1 MRERVLKELLPK
13 YGLEAAVSTSFD
25 LIGDILILRKRPGY
39 ELDLNQLR
47 RLGEELLTRFRYV
60 RTIFIDAAGVKG
72 EHRTRELVFVAGEP
86 KTRTVYKE
94 HGLSFHVDVVEAY
107 ISPRLSYEHVR
118 VARLVREGEV
128 VVNMFAGV
136 GSFSIFIAKLSKPSV
151 VYSIDINPV
160 AYELMVENIRLNN
173 VESIVKPILGDA
185 AEVTSNQLAGLSDR
199 VLMPLP
205 NMSERFYCS
214 ALASLKNEGFIHAYE
229 FLHVDKNKSKQ
240 EALNNGFSQIKSILQ
255 SCGQDIHVDLALQ
268 RVVRTVGP
276 RWIQGV
282 FDIYIKKTTNN
293 S

>member
-13 YGLEAAVSTSFD
+13 YGLEAAVSKSFD

-60 RTIFIDAAGVKG
+60 RTIFIDIAGVKG

-107 ISPRLSYEHVR
+107 VSPRLTYEHVR
-118 VARLVREGEV
+118 VARLVREGEA

-136 GSFSIFIAKLSKPSV
+136 GPFSIFIAKLSKPSV

-185 AEVTSNQLAGLSDR
+185 AEVTRNQLAGLSDR

-214 ALASLKNEGFIHAYE
+214 ALASLKNKGFIHAYE

-255 SCGQDIHVDLALQ
+255 SCGEDIHIELALQ
-268 RVVRTVGP
+268 RVVRKVGP

-282 FDIYIKKTTNN
+282 FDIYIKKNY
-293 S
+293 

>member
-60 RTIFIDAAGVKG
+60 RTIFIDVAGVKG

-185 AEVTSNQLAGLSDR
+185 AEVTRNQLAGLSDR

-229 FLHVDKNKSKQ
+229 FLYVDKNKSKQ

-255 SCGQDIHVDLALQ
+255 SCGEDIHIELALQ

-282 FDIYIKKTTNN
+282 FDIYIKKNY
-293 S
+293 

>member
-13 YGLEAAVSTSFD
+13 YRLEAAVSTSFD
-25 LIGDILILRKRPGY
+25 LIGDILILRKRPCY
-39 ELDLNQLR
+39 ELDLNQLK

-60 RTIFIDAAGVKG
+60 KTIFIDVAGVKG

-86 KTRTVYKE
+86 KTRTIYKE

-107 ISPRLSYEHVR
+107 ISPRLSYEHER

-173 VESIVKPILGDA
+173 VEGIVKPILGDA
-185 AEVTSNQLAGLSDR
+185 AEVTRNQLAGLSDR

-214 ALASLKNEGFIHAYE
+214 ALTSLKNDGFIHAYE

-240 EALNNGFSQIKSILQ
+240 EALDKGFSQIKSILQ
-255 SCGQDIHVDLALQ
+255 SCGEDIHIELALQ

-282 FDIYIKKTTNN
+282 FDIYIKKNY
-293 S
+293 

>member
-25 LIGDILILRKRPGY
+25 LIGDILILRRRPGY
-39 ELDLNQLR
+39 ELDLNQLM

-60 RTIFIDAAGVKG
+60 RTIFIDVGGVKG

-185 AEVTSNQLAGLSDR
+185 AEVTRNQLDGLSDR

-240 EALNNGFSQIKSILQ
+240 EALNNGFSQIKGILQ
-255 SCGQDIHVDLALQ
+255 SCGEDIHIELALQ

-282 FDIYIKKTTNN
+282 FDIYIKKNY
-293 S
+293 

>member
-13 YGLEAAVSTSFD
+13 YRLEAAVSMSFD

-39 ELDLNQLR
+39 ELDLNQLK
-47 RLGEELLTRFRYV
+47 RLGKELLTRFRYV
-60 RTIFIDAAGVKG
+60 KTIFIDVAGVKG
-72 EHRTRELVFVAGEP
+72 KHRTRELIFVAGEP
-86 KTRTVYKE
+86 KTRTIYKE

-107 ISPRLSYEHVR
+107 ISPRLSYEHER

-173 VESIVKPILGDA
+173 VEGIVKPILGDA
-185 AEVTSNQLAGLSDR
+185 AEVTRNQLAGLSDR

-214 ALASLKNEGFIHAYE
+214 ALTSLKNDGFIHAYE

-240 EALNNGFSQIKSILQ
+240 EALDKGFSQIKSILQ
-255 SCGQDIHVDLALQ
+255 SCGEDIHIELALQ

-282 FDIYIKKTTNN
+282 FDIYIKKNR
-293 S
+293 

>member
-13 YGLEAAVSTSFD
+13 YGLEAAVSKSFD

-60 RTIFIDAAGVKG
+60 RTIFIDVAGVKG

-94 HGLSFHVDVVEAY
+94 HGLSFHVNVVEAY
-107 ISPRLSYEHVR
+107 VSPRLSYEHVR
-118 VARLVREGEV
+118 VARLVREGEA

-136 GSFSIFIAKLSKPSV
+136 GPFSIFIAKLSKPSV

-185 AEVTSNQLAGLSDR
+185 AEVTRNQLAGLSDR

-240 EALNNGFSQIKSILQ
+240 EALINGFSQIKSILQ
-255 SCGQDIHVDLALQ
+255 SCGEDIHIELALQ
-268 RVVRTVGP
+268 RVVRKVGP

-282 FDIYIKKTTNN
+282 FDIYIKKNY
-293 S
+293 

>member
-25 LIGDILILRKRPGY
+25 LIGDILILRRRPGY

-60 RTIFIDAAGVKG
+60 RTIFIDVAGVKG
-72 EHRTRELVFVAGEP
+72 EHRTRELVFVVGEP

-185 AEVTSNQLAGLSDR
+185 AEVTRNQLAGLSDR

-214 ALASLKNEGFIHAYE
+214 ALASLKKEGFIHAYE

-255 SCGQDIHVDLALQ
+255 SCGEDIHIEIALQ

-282 FDIYIKKTTNN
+282 FDIFIKKN
-293 S
+293 

>member
-13 YGLEAAVSTSFD
+13 YGLEAAVSKSFD

-60 RTIFIDAAGVKG
+60 RTIFIDVAGVKG

-94 HGLSFHVDVVEAY
+94 HGLSFHVNVVEAY
-107 ISPRLSYEHVR
+107 VSPRLTYEHVR
-118 VARLVREGEV
+118 VARLVREGEA

-136 GSFSIFIAKLSKPSV
+136 GPFSIFIAKLSKPSV

-160 AYELMVENIRLNN
+160 AYELMVDNIRLNN

-185 AEVTSNQLAGLSDR
+185 AEVTRNQLAGLSDR

-240 EALNNGFSQIKSILQ
+240 EALINGFSQIKSILQ
-255 SCGQDIHVDLALQ
+255 SCGEDIHIELALQ
-268 RVVRTVGP
+268 RVVRKVGP

-282 FDIYIKKTTNN
+282 FDIYIKKNY
-293 S
+293 

>member
-1 MRERVLKELLPK
+1 MRERILKELLPK
-13 YGLEAAVSTSFD
+13 YRLEAAVSASFD

-39 ELDLNQLR
+39 ELDLNQLK

-60 RTIFIDAAGVKG
+60 KTIFIDVAGVKG
-72 EHRTRELVFVAGEP
+72 EHRTRELVFLAGEP
-86 KTRTVYKE
+86 KTRTIYKE

-136 GSFSIFIAKLSKPSV
+136 GSFSIFIAKLSKPLV

-185 AEVTSNQLAGLSDR
+185 AEVTRKQLAGLSDR

-205 NMSERFYCS
+205 NMFEKFYCS

-240 EALNNGFSQIKSILQ
+240 EALDKGFSQIKSILQ
-255 SCGQDIHVDLALQ
+255 SCGEDIHVKLTLK

-282 FDIYIKKTTNN
+282 FDIYIKKNY
-293 S
+293 

>member
-13 YGLEAAVSTSFD
+13 YGLEAAVSKSFD

-60 RTIFIDAAGVKG
+60 RTIFIDVAGVKG

-107 ISPRLSYEHVR
+107 VSPRLSYEHVR
-118 VARLVREGEV
+118 VARLVREGEA

-136 GSFSIFIAKLSKPSV
+136 GPFSIFIAKLSKPSV
-151 VYSIDINPV
+151 VYSVDINPV

-185 AEVTSNQLAGLSDR
+185 AEVTRNQLAGLSDR

-240 EALNNGFSQIKSILQ
+240 EALNNGFSQIKTILQ
-255 SCGQDIHVDLALQ
+255 SCGEDIHVKLTLK

-282 FDIYIKKTTNN
+282 FDIYIKKNY
-293 S
+293 